1 MRLVLS
7 SWAAA
12 AVAMLLCAFPAFADP
27 ILIVYRA
34 DTRPPDTVF
43 ASGFS
48 GRGANMDVLAHTLG
62 GSCEETNLLSASQW
76 VSMSAM
82 SEEALG
88 FANLLLVD
96 RPYGE
101 EHRVWMYAIRP
112 DLNYF
117 VVPSMLTQV
126 AEAGDA
132 GLHGYTPQHADII
145 DQLLRTT
152 LLAVEAEVLT
162 HHVASTN
169 IINARPVWLDDDG
182 QVQVGAA
189 QPNPNYVDM
198 DTTAVTN
205 VGNLNAFVPPAS
217 IRLDLLDDNGASSG
231 SGSEDDQCSMT
242 CDGATTASSFSVAQ
256 TAIVSKACNVPKRA
270 SPAVLDIILGY

>member
-1 MRLVLS
+1 MRPLLS
-7 SWAAA
+7 SCA
-12 AVAMLLCAFPAFADP
+12 AVAVALLLCASPAFADP

-34 DTRPPDTVF
+34 DTRPPPVVF
-43 ASGFS
+43 AGIS

-62 GSCEETNLLSASQW
+62 GSCEETNLLRASQW
-76 VSMSAM
+76 VSTSAM

-101 EHRVWMYAIRP
+101 EHRVWVYAIRP

-117 VVPSMLTQV
+117 VVPSLLTQV

-162 HHVASTN
+162 HHVESTN

-182 QVQVGAA
+182 QIQVGPA

-217 IRLDLLDDNGASSG
+217 IRLDLLNDNGASSG
-231 SGSEDDQCSMT
+231 SESDQCSMT
-242 CDGATTASSFSVAQ
+242 CDGATSASSFFAVP
-256 TAIVSKACNVPKRA
+256 TASVSKACNAPKRA

>member
-1 MRLVLS
+1 MRLKLLS
-7 SWAAA
+7 CAAA
-12 AVAMLLCAFPAFADP
+12 AVALLLCALPALADP
-27 ILIVYRA
+27 ILLVYRA
-34 DTRPPDTVF
+34 DTRSPDTVF
-43 ASGFS
+43 ATGFS

-62 GSCEETNLLSASQW
+62 GSCDETSNLLRASQW
-76 VSMSAM
+76 VSTSAM
-82 SEEALG
+82 SEEAIG

-96 RPYGE
+96 RAYGE
-101 EHRVWMYAIRP
+101 AQRVWVYTIRP

-117 VVPSMLTQV
+117 VVPSLLTQV

-162 HHVASTN
+162 HHVEAAN

-182 QVQVGAA
+182 QLQVGAA
-189 QPNPNYVDM
+189 QPNPRYLDL

-205 VGNLNAFVPPAS
+205 VQNLNAFVPPAS

-231 SGSEDDQCSMT
+231 SESDQCSMT
-242 CDGATTASSFSVAQ
+242 CDRATSASSFSAVQAA
-256 TAIVSKACNVPKRA
+256 TVSKACNAPKRA